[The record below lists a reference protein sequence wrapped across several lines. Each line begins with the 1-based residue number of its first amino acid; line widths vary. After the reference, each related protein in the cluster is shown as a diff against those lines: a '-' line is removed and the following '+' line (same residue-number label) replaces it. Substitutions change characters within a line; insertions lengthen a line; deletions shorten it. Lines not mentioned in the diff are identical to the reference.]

1 VARNTRTVEKSR
13 RQPRPRPGRDSTAAT
28 FDWLDQPSTP
38 DDEIS
43 ATDTAP
49 LRGDGDSWPD
59 AEALEHAPRDLLLV
73 EDDKNGDDEWSDA
86 LENESKP
93 TRYSIPDHDDLVR
106 RYLSEMGAY
115 RRLTFAEE
123 LALAKKIEEGHGPGG
138 RKPSMGGT
146 RGRSQAKDTADGREM
161 LWTEELSPDEARA
174 HMIRAN
180 LRLVVSIAK
189 QFAGRGLSLLDLIQE
204 GNLGLMKA
212 VDRFDWRRGCR
223 FGTYASWWIKQS
235 IGRAISDQGRMIR
248 LPAHMADSIS
258 RVQRLRQ
265 LWLQVYEAEPTA
277 EELSKVA
284 HVPRERVERIEQLTT
299 TPVSVDW
306 LLSDGERTVGDL
318 LPDDSYIPPIDF
330 MMEHERDRLLH
341 GALRDLTMRERRV
354 LLMHFG
360 IGQRRAYTLEE
371 IGRKFQL
378 TRERIRQ
385 IELKALKK
393 LRHPSQR
400 RSLEELMAAPARRGK
415 SADGAEISVDDG
427 R

>member
-1 VARNTRTVEKSR
+1 MLVPRKTRVVEKSR
-13 RQPRPRPGRDSTAAT
+13 GQRNPRPRPASTAAML
-28 FDWLDQPSTP
+28 DWLEPHPDPVNELTTTP
-38 DDEIS
+38 M
-43 ATDTAP
+43 AMLPTDA
-49 LRGDGDSWPD
+49 DSWPD
-59 AEALEHAPRDLLLV
+59 TEALAGVANNPLFV
-73 EDDKNGDDEWSDA
+73 EDDLDHEWADALDDEAKQAKTDA
-86 LENESKP
+86 
-93 TRYSIPDHDDLVR
+93 PDHDDLVR
-106 RYLSEMGAY
+106 RYLTDMGAF

-123 LALAKKIEEGHGPGG
+123 VALAKKIDQGRCARR
-138 RKPSMGGT
+138 RKPSTSKAPVLAQTEKISDEQGT
-146 RGRSQAKDTADGREM
+146 R
-161 LWTEELSPDEARA
+161 WTDELDPDEARA

-189 QFAGRGLSLLDLIQE
+189 QFSGRGLSLLDLIQE

-235 IGRAISDQGRMIR
+235 IGRAINDQGRMIR

-258 RVQRLRQ
+258 RVHRSRQ
-265 LWLQVYEAEPTA
+265 SWMQMYEADPTA
-277 EELSKVA
+277 EELAKVA
-284 HVPRERVERIEQLTT
+284 RVPTERIERIDQLTT
-299 TPVSVDW
+299 PTVSIDW

-318 LPDDSYIPPIDF
+318 LPDDSYIPPIDLLA
-330 MMEHERDRLLH
+330 ERERNSLLH
-341 GALRDLTMRERRV
+341 GSLRELTTRERQV

-393 LRHPSQR
+393 LRHPGR
-400 RSLEELMAAPARRGK
+400 RRLLEECVAATAIPEK
-415 SADGAEISVDDG
+415 STYGAEISIDDG